1 MLDISCAGHLS
12 AGDEPLSA
20 ALRELKE
27 ELGLDV
33 EPKELQ
39 FIKTLVRPDDGGN
52 TFKNNEFADLYI
64 LRTTKT
70 AEEIDFQKEEI
81 SEVIFV
87 PYKKFKQMIANKQP
101 DLMLDYDEFKILF
114 DLFDKEFDK

>member
-1 MLDISCAGHLS
+1 MVAIPS
-12 AGDEPLSA
+12 
-20 ALRELKE
+20 K
-27 ELGLDV
+27 
-33 EPKELQ
+33 
-39 FIKTLVRPDDGGN
+39 ITPDDGGN

-70 AEEIDFQKEEI
+70 AKEIDFQKEEI

-87 PYKKFKQMIANKQP
+87 PYKKFKQMIADKQP